1 MGKDGKLTVSE
12 ALFRY
17 FETALETGPVVPYS
31 NKAVDLGRAPL
42 QGDSMLPDSPMMAQ
56 GPATTVA
63 LAQNRVLRNTYALLA
78 LSMVPTIA
86 GAWLGII
93 FNFTLFAGHPAI
105 GFMLFLA
112 IAFGFFYGIEKTKNS
127 GWGVAL
133 LLGFT
138 FFMGLML
145 SRMLGVVL
153 GLANGVSLIAL
164 AFGGTSIIFVSMAT
178 LASTIKRD
186 LSGMGKFL
194 FVGVIMLALAMFAN
208 IFLQLPG
215 LMIALSLVAI
225 GIFSA
230 FMLYDVNRIVTGGET
245 NYVSATLAL
254 YLDVYNVFVNLLA
267 ILGITGGSND

>member
-1 MGKDGKLTVSE
+1 
-12 ALFRY
+12 
-17 FETALETGPVVPYS
+17 
-31 NKAVDLGRAPL
+31 
-42 QGDSMLPDSPMMAQ
+42 MLPDSPMLAPGQ
-56 GPATTVA
+56 TASPTLA

-78 LSMVPTIA
+78 LSMVPTIF
-86 GAWLGII
+86 GAWLGVQL
-93 FNFTLFAGHPAI
+93 NFSFFATHPAI
-105 GFMLFLA
+105 GFMAFLA
-112 IAFGFFYGIEKTKNS
+112 IAFGFMYGIEKTKNS

-145 SRMLGVVL
+145 SRMIGAVL
-153 GLANGVSLIAL
+153 GLGNGASLIAL
-164 AFGGTSIIFVSMAT
+164 AFGGTSVIFVSMAT
-178 LASTIKRD
+178 LASTVKRD

-194 FVGVIMLALAMFAN
+194 FVGVVMLLLAMFAN

-215 LMIALSLVAI
+215 LMIALSLIAI

-245 NYVSATLAL
+245 NYITATLAL

-267 ILGITGGSND
+267 ILGITGGSSD

>member
-1 MGKDGKLTVSE
+1 
-12 ALFRY
+12 
-17 FETALETGPVVPYS
+17 
-31 NKAVDLGRAPL
+31 
-42 QGDSMLPDSPMMAQ
+42 MLPDSPMMAPGQ
-56 GPATTVA
+56 TAPPSLA

-78 LSMVPTIA
+78 LSMVPTIF
-86 GAWLGII
+86 GAWLGVQL
-93 FNFTLFAGHPAI
+93 NFSFFATHPAI
-105 GFMLFLA
+105 GFMAFLA
-112 IAFGFFYGIEKTKNS
+112 IAFGFMYGIEKTKNS

-145 SRMLGVVL
+145 SRMIGAVL
-153 GLANGVSLIAL
+153 GLGNGASLIAL
-164 AFGGTSIIFVSMAT
+164 AFGGTSVIFVSMAT
-178 LASTIKRD
+178 LASTVKRD

-194 FVGVIMLALAMFAN
+194 FVGVVMLLLAMFAN

-215 LMIALSLVAI
+215 LMIALSLIAI

-245 NYVSATLAL
+245 NYISATLAL

-267 ILGITGGSND
+267 ILGITGGSSD